1 MKPTSS
7 IAARLARAT
16 SVTALIVALA
26 LPVAAAATD
35 TQPWQNTSL
44 SADQRAALLEKALT
58 PDERLSLVHG
68 PMAMIFFP
76 GMKLPEGAIGS
87 AGFIPGIPRL
97 GIPAQQE
104 SDASL
109 GVTNPGNVRPGD
121 TATALPSSLLLA
133 ATFNPDLAFKG
144 GVVVGQEARSRGI
157 NVQLAGGVNLAR
169 DPRGGRNFE
178 YAGEDPLL
186 AGTIAGAAIK
196 GIESQH
202 VISTM
207 KHFAI
212 NDQETGR
219 NFANSIISESA
230 MRESDLLA
238 FQIALETGQ
247 PGSVMCSYNLVN
259 GAYACGN
266 DHLLNT
272 VLKGD
277 WGYKGYV
284 MSDWGAVKSTDFAVK
299 GLDQQSGEQLDKQVW
314 FGAPLKAAID
324 NGSIPA
330 ARLSD
335 MSRRILRS
343 MFAAGLFDSPAPVTV
358 DRAANAEVSRQA
370 AAEGIVLLKNEGNLL
385 PLAATAKNILI
396 VGGHADAGVLSGGGS
411 SQVTSDVNQVAIPVG
426 GEGMMAAFNRM
437 NFHTSSPV
445 KALKDRLPNANIRFD
460 TGRYPAEAARKAKEA
475 DLVIVFGNQW
485 MAEGDDAADLSLPDG
500 QDALIATLAEANP
513 HTIVVLQTGGAVT
526 MPWLGK
532 TPAVIEAWY
541 SGQKGGEAIA
551 DVLTGA
557 VNPSGHLPVT
567 FPQSIDQYPRAT
579 MPGLGL
585 PDGQVFDVHY
595 DEGSDIGYRRFAKLN
610 QKALFPFGHGLSYTQ
625 FAYSDVKVTGGK
637 TLSVSFKVTNTGAVA
652 GKDAPQV
659 YLDQAPGGAVKR
671 LIGFS
676 KVSLAPGESTTVT
689 VTADQ
694 RLLSRFDEKTGQW
707 LQAGGQYNV
716 SVAHDAEDAGVTGSA
731 TLVAGIRKP

>member
-1 MKPTSS
+1 MKPQPHITVILKNIVS
-7 IAARLARAT
+7 A
-16 SVTALIVALA
+16 TALTLA
-26 LPVAAAATD
+26 LGLSTPGYAADAR
-35 TQPWQNTSL
+35 PWLDKSL
-44 SADQRAALLEKALT
+44 NADQRASLLEKELT
-58 PDERLSLVHG
+58 LDERISLVHG
-68 PMAMIFFP
+68 PMAMIFMP

-87 AGFIPGIPRL
+87 AGFIPGIARL

-109 GVTNPGNVRPGD
+109 GVTNPGNARPGD
-121 TATALPSSLLLA
+121 TATALPSSLSLA

-144 GVVVGQEARSRGI
+144 GAVVGAEARSRGI

-178 YAGEDPLL
+178 YAGEDPWL
-186 AGTIAGAAIK
+186 AGNIAGAAIK
-196 GIESQH
+196 GIESQN
-202 VISTM
+202 VISTV

-219 NFANSIISESA
+219 NFANSVISESA

-238 FQIALETGQ
+238 FQIAIEKGQ

-266 DHLLNT
+266 DHLLNK

-299 GLDQQSGEQLDKQVW
+299 GLDQQSGEQLDKQIW
-314 FGAPLKAAID
+314 FGEPLKAAVQ
-324 NGSIPA
+324 NGAIAP

-335 MSRRILRS
+335 MTHRILRS
-343 MFAAGLFDSPAPVTV
+343 MFAAGLFDSPAAVTV
-358 DRAANAEVSRQA
+358 DKTANAEVSRQA
-370 AAEGIVLLKNEGNLL
+370 AAEGIVLLKNDGNLL
-385 PLAATAKNILI
+385 PLAASAKSILI

-411 SQVTSDVNQVAIPVG
+411 SQVTADTHQLALPVG

-437 NFHTSSPV
+437 NFHMSSPV
-445 KALKDRLPNANIRFD
+445 KALKDRLPNATIRFD
-460 TGRYPAEAARKAKEA
+460 TGRYPAEAARKAKDA

-485 MAEGDDAADLSLPDG
+485 MAEGDDAPDLNLPDG
-500 QDALIATLAEANP
+500 QDALISAIADANP
-513 HTIVVLQTGGAVT
+513 RTVVVLQTGGAVS
-526 MPWLGK
+526 MPWLKK
-532 TPAVIEAWY
+532 TPAVVEAWY
-541 SGQKGGEAIA
+541 AGQKGGEAIA

-567 FPQSIDQYPRAT
+567 FPVTIDQYPRAT

-585 PDGQVFDVHY
+585 PEGQVFDVHY
-595 DEGSDIGYRRFAKLN
+595 DEGADIGYRRFAALN
-610 QKALFPFGHGLSYTQ
+610 QKALFPFGYGLSYTK
-625 FAYSDVKVTGGK
+625 FSYSDVKVTGGDK
-637 TLSVSFKVTNTGAVA
+637 LTVSFKVTNTGSVR

-659 YLDQAPGGAVKR
+659 YLEQTPAGPAKR
-671 LIGFS
+671 LIAFS
-676 KVSLAPGESTTVT
+676 KVDLAPGESTTVS
-689 VTADQ
+689 VTADS
-694 RLLSRFDEKTGQW
+694 RLLSRFDDKANAWSQS
-707 LQAGGQYNV
+707 AGRYAV
-716 SVAHDAEDAGVTGSA
+716 SVAHDAEDAGLKGAA
-731 TLVAGIRKP
+731 TLPAATRKP